1 MALEYRL
8 TLAGGTPVDLLAQR
22 AFPEAAER
30 PTGIAPRLFAD
41 HKERYGFSVTIV
53 SGQAGYLALDTGEEW
68 WEWEPE
74 SYIRVNFRLDKF
86 AEIRWV
92 VTNML
97 TVVRRVL
104 DTGPEDA
111 AFDFNGDV
119 LLLARLKGELTKYR
133 RENWWDHYPSANQL
147 IPG

>member
-8 TLAGGTPVDLLAQR
+8 TLAGETPVDQVAGR
-22 AFPEAAER
+22 AFPEPSER
-30 PTGIAPRLFAD
+30 PTGTARRLFAE
-41 HKERYGFSVTIV
+41 HKEKYGFNVTIV
-53 SGQAGYLALDTGEEW
+53 AGKDGYLGLETDDGP

-74 SYIRVNFRLDKF
+74 SCVRVGFRLDKF
-86 AEIRWV
+86 ADIPWV

-104 DTGPEDA
+104 DTGAEDA
-111 AFDFNGDV
+111 TFDFNGDI
-119 LLLARLKGELTKYR
+119 LLFARRKGELTKHR
-133 RENWWDHYPSANQL
+133 RDRWWEHYAGADQL

>member
-8 TLAGGTPVDLLAQR
+8 TLAGETPVDQVAGR
-22 AFPEAAER
+22 AFPEASER

-41 HKERYGFSVTIV
+41 HKEKYGFNITIV
-53 SGQAGYLALDTGEEW
+53 AGQDGYLDLETDDGS
-68 WEWEPE
+68 WEWEPD
-74 SYIRVNFRLDKF
+74 SYVRVGFRLDKF
-86 AEIRWV
+86 GDIRWA

-111 AFDFNGDV
+111 TFDFNGDI
-119 LLLARLKGELTKYR
+119 LLLARRAGELTKHR
-133 RENWWDHYPSANQL
+133 RDRWWDHYPSANHL

>member
-8 TLAGGTPVDLLAQR
+8 TLAGETPVDLVAER
-22 AFPEAAER
+22 AFPEPAER

-41 HKERYGFSVTIV
+41 HKDQYGFSVTMV
-53 SGQAGYLALDTGEEW
+53 AGQGGYLALDTGDGW

-74 SYIRVNFRLDKF
+74 SYVRVNFRLDKF
-86 AEIRWV
+86 ADIRWV

-111 AFDFNGDV
+111 TLDFNGDV
-119 LLLARLKGELTKYR
+119 LLLARRDGTLTKHHR
-133 RENWWDHYPSANQL
+133 DTWWEHYAGADQL

>member
-1 MALEYRL
+1 MALEYGL
-8 TLAGGTPVDLLAQR
+8 TLAGDTPITQVAAR
-22 AFPEAAER
+22 AFPEMSER
-30 PTGIAPRLFAD
+30 PTGTVLFAD
-41 HKERYGFSVTIV
+41 HKEKYGFDVTIV
-53 SGQAGYLALDTGEEW
+53 AERGGYFDLETDDGS

-74 SYIRVNFRLDKF
+74 SDVRVDFRLDKF
-86 AEIRWV
+86 ADLRWV

-111 AFDFNGDV
+111 TFDFNGDI
-119 LLLARLKGELTKYR
+119 LLFARRKGELTKHR
-133 RENWWDHYPSANQL
+133 RDRWWDYYPSGDQL